1 MKGVFPLKKKLVI
14 IMLMVFAMPLF
25 SSALPQA
32 EAAGWENKLAEV
44 VTENATAAQLEELL
58 KMRETLNPKDK
69 QVLWGALAKTAIE
82 RTGKADM
89 VNNLTA
95 LSQQLSAQDQAAA
108 KVTIVKAVE
117 TAVRSKV
124 DEKVKEVVTGRL
136 AGYQDEFDLLSTLL
150 NSSSTLTPAAVQN
163 NNSLAGAPQNYSKL
177 INMTATAYGPGPIDN
192 GKWNDL
198 TYAGGKVK
206 KGIVAVDPAVIP
218 MGTKLWVEGYGQA
231 IADDQGSAIKGN
243 RIDLAFNSRQE
254 ALDYG
259 IQNVKV
265 YVLK

>member
-1 MKGVFPLKKKLVI
+1 MKKKAVAIL
-14 IMLMVFAMPLF
+14 LMVFALPLF
-25 SSALPQA
+25 SSAMPRA
-32 EAAGWENKLAEV
+32 EAAVLDNKLAEV
-44 VTENATAAQLEELL
+44 VTGTSTADQIQALMKL
-58 KMRETLNPKDK
+58 RETLKQDDK
-69 QVLWGALAKTAIE
+69 QALWGTLAKTAINQ
-82 RTGKADM
+82 TGKTDM
-89 VNNLTA
+89 VNTLAA
-95 LSQQLSAQDQAAA
+95 LSQQLSAQEQATA
-108 KVTIVKAVE
+108 KANLVKAVE

-124 DEKVKEVVTGRL
+124 DETVKEAVTNRL
-136 AGYQDEFDLLSTLL
+136 AGYQDEVALLSTLL
-150 NSSSTLTPAAVQN
+150 NSSNSLTPKAVQN

-192 GKWNDL
+192 SKWNDL
-198 TYAGGKVK
+198 NYVGGKVK

-243 RIDLAFNSRQE
+243 RIDLAFNTRQE

-259 IQNVKV
+259 IKNVKV